1 LSAHVPFVLV
11 TPGARGLRLAACN
24 DEARARGLQPGERLA
39 DARAKVPDLA
49 SAVHEPA
56 EDAASLLRMA
66 RWAER
71 WSPWVAMDP
80 PDGLLL
86 DATGVAHLF
95 GGEAMLVADMTGRF
109 GKLNV
114 TARAGLA
121 GTAPAARAIARFGQL
136 GSPLVAEGAERTALA
151 PLPVEA
157 LDLDADTVATL
168 RRAGLKRIG
177 QLYDVPRASLARRFR
192 AKHKHARLMER
203 LDASLGLTHT
213 PLSPLSPPV
222 EFAVRHAVMEP
233 LMSHDGVLAMLEHLS
248 RTLCLK
254 LTRAGEGAVY
264 LELALYRADGSRA
277 IVQAGLSRP
286 SARAEH
292 LERLL
297 APRLEKI
304 DMGFG
309 VDAAS
314 LKARETQA
322 LSAVQEALTGE
333 GGTGTELAELADRI
347 ATREDGAPVSV
358 TVPVASHQPE
368 RAEQVKGF
376 GEAGTAFLHGTPA
389 SEARTRVSDK
399 DTKPQ
404 AEASATARRPVR
416 PPSRSGESEARTRVS
431 DKQRPITLLDRPE
444 EIDVIASVPDGPPV
458 RFTWRHVARK
468 VLKASGPE
476 RLTPDWWRHPDRPG
490 HHPRTRD
497 YYTVED
503 EAGRRYWIYREGLY
517 EEQDKPAPGWFVHGL
532 FE

>member
-11 TPGARGLRLAACN
+11 TPGARGLRLTACN

-49 SAVHEPA
+49 SAVHEPT

-86 DATGVAHLF
+86 DVTGVAHLF
-95 GGEAMLVADMTGRF
+95 GGEAMLVADMSGRF

-136 GSPLVAEGAERTALA
+136 GSPIVAEGAERTALA
-151 PLPVEA
+151 TLPVEA
-157 LDLDADTVATL
+157 LDLDPDTVMTL

-192 AKHKHARLMER
+192 AKDRHARLMER
-203 LDASLGLTHT
+203 LDASLGLTQT

-222 EFAVRHAVMEP
+222 EFAVRHSVMEP
-233 LMSHDGVLAMLEHLS
+233 LMSHDGVLAMLEHLT

-264 LELALYRADGSRA
+264 VELALYRADGSRA

-333 GGTGTELAELADRI
+333 GSAGTELAELADRI
-347 ATREDGAPVSV
+347 AAREDGAPVSV
-358 TVPVASHQPE
+358 NVPAGSHQPE
-368 RAEQVKGF
+368 RAEEVKGF
-376 GEAGTAFLHGTPA
+376 GEAGTAFLQGTRPSDREAGFARARAGVEQGDCREQQTTPHHPARPAGGNRRDCLGAGRSAGALHLAACGTQGAEGVRPGTPCA
-389 SEARTRVSDK
+389 GLVAKTGPSRPPPTHPRLLYRRGRGGPALLDLS
-399 DTKPQ
+399 
-404 AEASATARRPVR
+404 RRPVR
-416 PPSRSGESEARTRVS
+416 RTGQARPRLVRARV
-431 DKQRPITLLDRPE
+431 
-444 EIDVIASVPDGPPV
+444 V
-458 RFTWRHVARK
+458 
-468 VLKASGPE
+468 
-476 RLTPDWWRHPDRPG
+476 
-490 HHPRTRD
+490 
-497 YYTVED
+497 
-503 EAGRRYWIYREGLY
+503 
-517 EEQDKPAPGWFVHGL
+517 
-532 FE
+532 